1 MRSVTA
7 GLATLGALSLPSLDK
22 IENPLASLTTPVRS
36 VEDLTPHERS
46 DSTQDPKKEDP
57 QNPEVLKKNLDTLR
71 ARLAVSEANLET
83 ERATTKEL
91 RATQDAFNRM
101 RKLGTPME
109 HEAALRHSVDD
120 YLSALEHHQKTSV
133 PQSVLRLYGASVDA
147 IFSEPNIKRDQERLL
162 TYLADQARELTEEQR
177 VSIGSQLVTEM
188 KGWAAYLKTPE
199 AIQRLEAAT
208 SGQALAA
215 GSGLRV
221 ETAKDFLTNPVSDNV
236 RVLGSLSNEY
246 VAAKALFL
254 ERVLKVHGILGTQEQ
269 ENR

>member
-7 GLATLGALSLPSLDK
+7 GLATLGALSLPSLEK
-22 IENPLASLTTPVRS
+22 IENPLASITAPVRS
-36 VEDLTPHERS
+36 SEYLNTHEHV
-46 DSTQDPKKEDP
+46 DANQDPQKQVQ
-57 QNPEVLKKNLDTLR
+57 QNPEALKKDLDALR
-71 ARLAVSEANLET
+71 TRLALSEANLET

-109 HEAALRHSVDD
+109 HEAALRNSVDD
-120 YLSALEHHQKTSV
+120 YLSALERHQKTSV
-133 PQSVLRLYGASVDA
+133 SQSVLRLYSATVDA
-147 IFSEPNIKRDQERLL
+147 VFSEPNIKRDQEKLL
-162 TYLADQARELTEEQR
+162 AYLAEHASDLRAEQR
-177 VSIGSQLVTEM
+177 VAIGSQFVKEIN
-188 KGWAAYLKTPE
+188 GWAAYLKTPV

-215 GSGLRV
+215 GPGLAV
-221 ETAKDFLTNPVSDNV
+221 EAVKDFLTNPVSDNV

-254 ERVLKVHGILGTQEQ
+254 ERILKSHGILGPQEK